1 MQFFAAFKS
10 IIPEFHAYADED
22 KRYNIGATWTDDQ
35 GLRDYHNLEM
45 RYVRNSEKLALQ
57 GEPQPDGSWKYV
69 EPNGNVHVISAERAR
84 HFMETTQA
92 HATMMCAMLERLKE
106 AGLYDKFIDT
116 DANPA

>member
-22 KRYNIGATWTDDQ
+22 KRYNIGATWTSAD
-35 GLRDYHNLEM
+35 GLKDFHNLEL
-45 RYVRNSEKLALQ
+45 RYVHNSERLALN

-69 EPNGNVHVISAERAR
+69 EPNGTVHVISAERAR

-92 HATMMCAMLERLKE
+92 HATMMCGMLERLKD

-116 DANPA
+116 DASPA

>member
-10 IIPEFHAYADED
+10 IIPEFHAFSDED
-22 KRYNIGATWTDDQ
+22 KRYNIGATWTDAQ
-35 GLRDYHNLEM
+35 GLRDHHNLEM

-69 EPNGNVHVISAERAR
+69 EPNGSVHVISAERAR

-92 HATMMCAMLERLKE
+92 HATMMCGMLERLKD

>member
-1 MQFFAAFKS
+1 MQFFAAFKTL
-10 IIPEFHAYADED
+10 IPEFHAYADED
-22 KRYNIGATWTDDQ
+22 KRYNIGATWTDAQ

-69 EPNGNVHVISAERAR
+69 EPDGCIHTISADRAR

-92 HATMMCAMLERLKE
+92 HATMMCGMLERLKD
-106 AGLYDKFIDT
+106 AGLYDQIIDT
-116 DANPA
+116 SSQTA